1 MENEIKSGNPVNFYG
16 VAYGKVTKRVKEQ
29 PAGYVEVTEAELKSA
44 AQNFERLP
52 IKNRYITKD
61 LTAAYPFQIF
71 LDSLTGK
78 MVGFEKFELNI
89 AGKKSFVL
97 KIILQSE
104 KDGVIHKGE
113 LSIDFYSRYTE
124 GFLNCFCSVTDLFN
138 VTIRPYQFESKELY
152 KERKYYQTG
161 VSIYEHMEDKPVGK
175 AYALDDL
182 PPTEPITDAKGQTV
196 YSRVNRI
203 NFLYEQAVKHLG
215 ELKNALGKAAETA
228 KPEPEKPKPSTSV
241 RAETTEET
249 IDRMFAGKDTAVQ
262 KTASTHFSEDDDLPF

>member
-29 PAGYVEVTEAELKSA
+29 PAGYLEVTEAELKSA

-71 LDSLTGK
+71 LDSLTGN
-78 MVGFEKFELNI
+78 MLGFEKFELNI

-97 KIILQSE
+97 KITLQSE
-104 KDGVIHKGE
+104 KDGVTNKGD
-113 LSIDFYSRYTE
+113 LSVDFYSRYTE
-124 GFLNCFCSVTDLFN
+124 GFLNCFCSVNDLFN
-138 VTIRPYQFESKELY
+138 VTVRPYQFESKELY
-152 KERKYYQTG
+152 EGRKYYQTG
-161 VSIYEHMEDKPVGK
+161 VSIYEQMEDKPVSK
-175 AYALDDL
+175 AFLSDDL

-203 NFLYEQAVKHLG
+203 NFLYEQALKHLG
-215 ELKNALGKAAETA
+215 ELKKAAETA
-228 KPEPEKPKPSTSV
+228 KPATEKPKPSTSV
-241 RAETTEET
+241 KAETTAET
-249 IDRMFAGKDTAVQ
+249 IDRMFSGKEETAP
-262 KTASTHFSEDDDLPF
+262 KAPITHFSEDDDLPF